1 MRVSPLTRSHHA
13 DPVGPDAVVQTSLLR
28 RSKKGGGLRVI
39 SHPTPSTPTQP
50 IREASSCL
58 QSFSSRGPRV
68 GGHLPDVTFPSVPSL
83 GGLVPKPETWES
95 PSKSLSSPPTPDL
108 FTSPVHTS
116 SQDPRQPRP
125 ALYPSSTRQ
134 PHQVSEPPPSGPM
147 RTLIPSPPVLSL
159 LASNSVC
166 AFQAESSFQNPSP
179 PRPLLSMAFHC
190 LQN

>member
-1 MRVSPLTRSHHA
+1 MGPVPLPEPSAAVIPAQAKDPELCAKKWAEAEKAPGLWSLTLYYTRLISLQFNIKVCMRVSPLTRSHHA

-83 GGLVPKPETWES
+83 GGLVPKPET
-95 PSKSLSSPPTPDL
+95 
-108 FTSPVHTS
+108 
-116 SQDPRQPRP
+116 
-125 ALYPSSTRQ
+125 
-134 PHQVSEPPPSGPM
+134 
-147 RTLIPSPPVLSL
+147 
-159 LASNSVC
+159 
-166 AFQAESSFQNPSP
+166 
-179 PRPLLSMAFHC
+179 
-190 LQN
+190 